1 MRPTPSTPVQ
11 QPPPPDSADAREAT
25 RYWNR
30 TLAPFARAD
39 DRRAVRQLLG
49 TVALFVPLW
58 VLMYRS
64 LEWSYWWTL
73 LLALPQA
80 FLFIRLFIF
89 QHDCGHGSFFSS
101 MRANDRLGGVLGL
114 LTLTP
119 YRYWRRTHA
128 IHHATSGDL
137 DHREFGDVDTL
148 TVAEY
153 RALSGWG
160 KLGYRL
166 YRNMFVMLVLGPF
179 YQFVLKYR
187 LPLDTPRHWRR
198 EWASV
203 MWTNLGLAVV
213 VLVAW
218 QWIGLK
224 AFLMVQLPIN
234 IIGGAVGIW
243 LFYVQHQFEDTYWRE
258 HPEWDVHRAG
268 IEGSSFYDLGAL
280 LHWCTGN
287 IGFHHIH
294 HLASR
299 IPNYH
304 LKECFEAVPD
314 LSRVTRLTIGSS
326 LRSAR
331 LHLWDPESQQLV
343 SFRRLKSLEV

>member
-1 MRPTPSTPVQ
+1 MTPETHAN
-11 QPPPPDSADAREAT
+11 DAT

-30 TLAPFARAD
+30 VLAPYSKAD
-39 DRRAVRQLLG
+39 NRKAVFQVAG

-58 VLMYRS
+58 YLMYRS
-64 LEWSYWWTL
+64 LAVSYWLT
-73 LLALPQA
+73 LALAIPQA

-89 QHDCGHGSFFSS
+89 QHDCGHGSFFRS
-101 MRANDRLGGVLGL
+101 MKANNGLGAALGL
-114 LTLTP
+114 LSLMP

-153 RALSGWG
+153 QALSPFGR
-160 KLGYRL
+160 LRYRL
-166 YRNMFVMLVLGPF
+166 YRNMFVLLVLGPI
-179 YQFVLKYR
+179 YQFILKYR
-187 LPLDTPRHWRR
+187 LPLDLPNTWKR

-203 MWTNLGLAVV
+203 IWTNIGLA
-213 VLVAW
+213 LILLAAW
-218 QWIGLK
+218 MTIGIK
-224 AFLMVQLPIN
+224 AFLLVQLPIN
-234 IIGGAVGIW
+234 IVGGALGIW

-268 IEGSSFYDLGAL
+268 IEGSSFYDLGSF

-299 IPNYH
+299 IPNYN
-304 LKECFEAVPD
+304 LKKTYRSVPE
-314 LSRVTRLTIGSS
+314 LGHVTRLTIWSS
-326 LRSAR
+326 LKSAR
-331 LHLWDPESQQLV
+331 LHLWDPDEQRLI
-343 SFRRLKSLEV
+343 SFRQLRALGV